1 MHFVRQCV
9 RLGFVLTVLIAGREN
24 PSDITT
30 KPLAEEP
37 FLRFRPKLGVVAS
50 EFKADG
56 AEEKKKEEGEK
67 TVPETPQLKQV
78 DTTLHTSVPLP
89 LSKATKCDASEIADV
104 AIG

>member
-9 RLGFVLTVLIAGREN
+9 RLGFVLTVPIAGREN

-56 AEEKKKEEGEK
+56 AEEKIGEGEK
-67 TVPETPQLKQV
+67 TVPETPPLKQA
-78 DTTLHTSVPLP
+78 DTTHLT
-89 LSKATKCDASEIADV
+89 
-104 AIG
+104 